1 MSTTVDRYREQ
12 KKRLADKIQARLD
25 HKDTL
30 FRMLFSSRENLLSLY
45 NAVNGT
51 HYTDPTALKVV
62 TLENA
67 VYMNMKNDQAFL
79 LDFHLNLYEHQ
90 STWNP
95 NMPLRFLLYVA
106 KEYQM
111 LIRNQTIYSSALVS
125 LPTPHFIVF
134 YNGEEPKEAE
144 STLKLSNAF
153 QQFTDH
159 PELELLVRILNIN
172 LNKNPEILDACQTL
186 KEYMLL
192 VERIRRYTKNM
203 PLNEAVET
211 AVNECIEENIL
222 ADFLQKNKSEAIA
235 MCLFEYDDEREKKL
249 IRKAEFQEGVKA
261 GLAQGRAE
269 GLNEGR
275 NERTSKMLHAI
286 RLIQQKHSLQDIHA
300 KTGLEAETIQAI
312 LKDLQNIQ

>member
-1 MSTTVDRYREQ
+1 MQ
-12 KKRLADKIQARLD
+12 
-25 HKDTL
+25 
-30 FRMLFSSRENLLSLY
+30 
-45 NAVNGT
+45 
-51 HYTDPTALKVV
+51 
-62 TLENA
+62 
-67 VYMNMKNDQAFL
+67 
-79 LDFHLNLYEHQ
+79 
-90 STWNP
+90 
-95 NMPLRFLLYVA
+95 
-106 KEYQM
+106 
-111 LIRNQTIYSSALVS
+111 
-125 LPTPHFIVF
+125 
-134 YNGEEPKEAE
+134 
-144 STLKLSNAF
+144 
-153 QQFTDH
+153 
-159 PELELLVRILNIN
+159 
-172 LNKNPEILDACQTL
+172 
-186 KEYMLL
+186 
-192 VERIRRYTKNM
+192 
-203 PLNEAVET
+203 LNEAVET

>member
-1 MSTTVDRYREQ
+1 MNDLVQ
-12 KKRLADKIQARLD
+12 APARLPKPRRD
-25 HKDTL
+25 YKDTL
-30 FRMLFSSRENLLSLY
+30 FRLLFQDRDRLLSLY

-51 HYTDPTALKVV
+51 SYDSPEELTVV

-67 VYMNMKNDQAFL
+67 MYMNMKNDQAFL

-186 KEYMLL
+186 KEYAQY
-192 VERIRRYTKNM
+192 VNYVRRYAKDFE
-203 PLNEAVET
+203 LNEAVKL
-211 AVNECIEENIL
+211 AVNECIHDNIL
-222 ADFLQKNKSEAIA
+222 SDFLRVNKAEVISMSI
-235 MCLFEYDDEREKKL
+235 FEYDKELEERKL
-249 IRKAEFQEGVKA
+249 RKAEYEAGVADAKKQTA
-261 GLAQGRAE
+261 LALASRNMSYAE
-269 GLNEGR
+269 ISEILNVPVKSDLSWI
-275 NERTSKMLHAI
+275 NS
-286 RLIQQKHSLQDIHA
+286 QK
-300 KTGLEAETIQAI
+300 
-312 LKDLQNIQ
+312 

>member
-1 MSTTVDRYREQ
+1 M
-12 KKRLADKIQARLD
+12 KK

-51 HYTDPTALKVV
+51 HY
-62 TLENA
+62 
-67 VYMNMKNDQAFL
+67 
-79 LDFHLNLYEHQ
+79 
-90 STWNP
+90 
-95 NMPLRFLLYVA
+95 
-106 KEYQM
+106 
-111 LIRNQTIYSSALVS
+111 
-125 LPTPHFIVF
+125 
-134 YNGEEPKEAE
+134 
-144 STLKLSNAF
+144 
-153 QQFTDH
+153 TDH

-222 ADFLQKNKSEAIA
+222 VDFLQKNKSEAIA

-300 KTGLEAETIQAI
+300 KTGLETETIQAI

>member
-1 MSTTVDRYREQ
+1 M
-12 KKRLADKIQARLD
+12 KK

-159 PELELLVRILNIN
+159 PELVAARPDSKYQPEQKSRNFRCLPNFKRIYASGRTNSALY
-172 LNKNPEILDACQTL
+172 K
-186 KEYMLL
+186 KY
-192 VERIRRYTKNM
+192 
-203 PLNEAVET
+203 AV
-211 AVNECIEENIL
+211 
-222 ADFLQKNKSEAIA
+222 K
-235 MCLFEYDDEREKKL
+235 
-249 IRKAEFQEGVKA
+249 
-261 GLAQGRAE
+261 
-269 GLNEGR
+269 
-275 NERTSKMLHAI
+275 
-286 RLIQQKHSLQDIHA
+286 
-300 KTGLEAETIQAI
+300 
-312 LKDLQNIQ
+312 

>member
-1 MSTTVDRYREQ
+1 MKKHKHTMSTTVDRYREQ
-12 KKRLADKIQARLD
+12 KKRLADKIQARRD

-159 PELELLVRILNIN
+159 PNW
-172 LNKNPEILDACQTL
+172 
-186 KEYMLL
+186 
-192 VERIRRYTKNM
+192 
-203 PLNEAVET
+203 
-211 AVNECIEENIL
+211 
-222 ADFLQKNKSEAIA
+222 S
-235 MCLFEYDDEREKKL
+235 CLSGF
-249 IRKAEFQEGVKA
+249 
-261 GLAQGRAE
+261 
-269 GLNEGR
+269 
-275 NERTSKMLHAI
+275 
-286 RLIQQKHSLQDIHA
+286 
-300 KTGLEAETIQAI
+300 
-312 LKDLQNIQ
+312 